1 MSNADHGST
10 IQSSFSSEH
19 IIYYDHIL
27 VIMISDGN
35 CHAAT
40 DHRSASC
47 LHSCPSRTPRTQAR
61 RTRRHPHLAM
71 LHQREPRWIAPSV
84 ASGTALLARR
94 ACTPACTER
103 HARSASL
110 WHALALAFVART
122 RVHTCVH
129 VHVLQFAVG
138 VVSAA
143 TGLATVDALLIE
155 KLQHPPLPPCL

>member
-10 IQSSFSSEH
+10 VQSSFSSEH

-40 DHRSASC
+40 AHRSASC
-47 LHSCPSRTPRTQAR
+47 LHSCPSRKPRTQAR
-61 RTRRHPHLAM
+61 RTRRRPNPAM
-71 LHQREPRWIAPSV
+71 LHHTEPRRIAPSV
-84 ASGTALLARR
+84 ASGTALLGRR
-94 ACTPACTER
+94 ACTHACTEH
-103 HARSASL
+103 HARSAPL
-110 WHALALAFVART
+110 WHAFVACA

-129 VHVLQFAVG
+129 MHVLRFAVG

-155 KLQHPPLPPCL
+155 KLQHPPLPPWL